1 MPCQVKTSSHYQLR
15 NKKKNTQDFSIVSLP
30 TDSAIVDHIQNKFV
44 IFPMMSFA
52 L

>member
-15 NKKKNTQDFSIVSLP
+15 NVQKNTQDFSIVSLP
-30 TDSAIVDHIQNKFV
+30 TDSAIVDHAVFEKGRYKIN
-44 IFPMMSFA
+44 